1 MTLQQIT
8 YILEIARCSSI
19 NQAAQ
24 NLYTHQ
30 SNISNSLKQLEQE
43 LNITIFLRT
52 TKGVEVT
59 KEGKEFL
66 CYAESLIN
74 QKNFIENIYSCD
86 RNKNKP
92 LYFTVSS
99 MRSFFITQPFVK
111 NYEDIL
117 DKSIYFRFKKQSVYH
132 VLDDVATGESDLGI
146 IFTSCKTEKYILKYL
161 NTKKLSLTPLGKS
174 KLHVVVRQ
182 GHPILKTRDLSQ
194 IHKYPYITREEKQG
208 FNKIF
213 EEETGL
219 LSPLFK
225 KMPSQIISTD
235 DSMTGMNII
244 AQTDSFYISSSQW
257 KNSEYYK
264 FESIPLDGEENIL
277 SVYYVLP
284 KNKILSPY
292 AEKFLHSIKET
303 CGLI

>member
-1 MTLQQIT
+1 M
-8 YILEIARCSSI
+8 
-19 NQAAQ
+19 
-24 NLYTHQ
+24 
-30 SNISNSLKQLEQE
+30 
-43 LNITIFLRT
+43 
-52 TKGVEVT
+52 
-59 KEGKEFL
+59 
-66 CYAESLIN
+66 
-74 QKNFIENIYSCD
+74 
-86 RNKNKP
+86 
-92 LYFTVSS
+92 
-99 MRSFFITQPFVK
+99 
-111 NYEDIL
+111 
-117 DKSIYFRFKKQSVYH
+117 
-132 VLDDVATGESDLGI
+132 
-146 IFTSCKTEKYILKYL
+146 

-194 IHKYPYITREEKQG
+194 IHKYPYITIEEKQG